1 MSDKI
6 NRQIVLASRPTGEP
20 LDENFRLVE
29 SARPQAADGQ
39 VLLRTIYLSLDPYM
53 RGRMSAAKSY
63 ANPVEIDAVMEGATV
78 SEVVASNNKQ
88 FSAGDKVVAYTGWQ
102 EFCLSDGN
110 GLRKL
115 PSELPDIKAA
125 LGVLGM
131 PGMTAYMG
139 LLKIGQPKAG
149 ETVVVSA
156 ASGAVG
162 AVVGQ
167 IAKLKGCR
175 VVGIAGAKEKCD
187 YVVNELGFDACISHK
202 DQDMAAQ
209 LQNACPKGIDVYF
222 ENVGGAVTEAVWP
235 LLNPFA
241 RIPVCGLIAHYNAVE
256 LPAGPN
262 RVPAVMRD
270 VLTKRLSMRGFIV
283 SDFMPEQAEFVSEM
297 TAWLQE
303 GKIKAKVDLVD
314 GLENAPR
321 AFQGL
326 LRGENFGKLIVKVA
340 PESAN

>member
-6 NRQIVLASRPTGEP
+6 NRQIVLASRPNGEP
-20 LDENFRLVE
+20 SDENFRLVE
-29 SARPQAADGQ
+29 SSCPPVADGQ

-63 ANPVEIDAVMEGATV
+63 ANPVEVGAVMEGATV

-88 FSAGDKVVAYTGWQ
+88 FSPGDKVISYTGWQ
-102 EFCLSDGN
+102 EFGLSDGS

-115 PSELPDIKAA
+115 PADLVDIKAA

-167 IAKLKGCR
+167 IAKLRGCR
-175 VVGIAGAKEKCD
+175 VVGIAGVKEKCD

-202 DQDMAAQ
+202 EQDMAAQ
-209 LQNACPKGIDVYF
+209 LQKACPKGIDVYF

-270 VLTKRLSMRGFIV
+270 VLTKRLTLRGFIV
-283 SDFMPEQAEFVSEM
+283 SDFMSEQAEFVAEM
-297 TAWLQE
+297 GDWLKQ

-326 LRGENFGKLIVKVA
+326 LRGENFGKLIVKVG